1 MPADGLLGWSPDRP
15 IAWESDGQAFWLFGS
30 EYPMRIAGSSACT
43 LGRLLT
49 GGRTVADVVTAAVH
63 AGVAPLT
70 AHALLNSWQARG
82 LVASTPPDHPD
93 GETHSRDDPGPADTA
108 GLAALLGRLRP
119 ACHQDTPLCVVEDLF
134 DPGLPALAGPAL
146 VISINGPDV
155 ILAVVDCPACLAARY
170 RFGQSYSVGAAKRCG
185 LDRPPVASRDP
196 DVAANLAAGLLGAVG
211 EHDTN
216 VLLSINEP
224 TEKPGRHTLVRVP
237 GCPRCD
243 PGGSSLGHPAPQ
255 SVSRAH
261 QGGTNPDY
269 DVDHAA
275 IVSNEGGYRVQDP
288 DATWETYRHLIG
300 HLVGAVPYVRP
311 AGDPRLNVFVAGP
324 NPATQSTTDLNLIVS
339 GARSLSAGKGLTP
352 AAARTGA
359 LCEALERFSFIYRGD
374 EPTRLAA
381 FDNLDRDAL
390 HPNAISLFSDAQLDE
405 AEQVWE
411 YGGLFD
417 HRFVR
422 VPRRF
427 DPGLEVEWTA
437 AERLNG
443 EGTRW
448 VPSSLVWFRHPDSER
463 GGYAACS
470 NGAAAGNTVAE
481 ATVQALLELIERDS
495 VALWWYPRAR
505 RPALDLIAASDP
517 RIGQA
522 LAQVA
527 REGRR
532 SWVLDLT
539 SDIGVPA
546 YVAVNVTDDGTEPV
560 LGFGAHI
567 DPVIACV
574 RALNEVAQFTA
585 ATDAPGSA
593 QPGNSLEQDWFR
605 LASTTSEPWLA
616 PSGLVPIPPS
626 PQPSSVAQ
634 NLDDLVDRMTQRGLE
649 VLRVDATRRDV
660 GLPVVRVLVPGL
672 RHFWNRFAPGRLY
685 EVPLE
690 LGWRS
695 DPFSE
700 DDLNPWRMFL

>member
-1 MPADGLLGWSPDRP
+1 MPAADRLAWSPDRP

-30 EYPMRIAGSSACT
+30 ELPMRIAGSSACI
-43 LGRLLT
+43 LGRLLAVR
-49 GGRTVADVVTAAVH
+49 RTVADIVAAAAR
-63 AGVAPLT
+63 AGLAPLT

-82 LVASTPPDHPD
+82 LVVSAPSDHSDREGDPQ
-93 GETHSRDDPGPADTA
+93 EEPGPQDTA
-108 GLAALLGRLRP
+108 RLAAELGRLLP
-119 ACHQDTPLCVVEDLF
+119 AGHQDTPLCVVEDLF

-146 VISINGPDV
+146 VISLNGPEV

-185 LDRPPVASRDP
+185 LDRPPVVSRDP
-196 DVAANLAAGLLGAVG
+196 DVAADLAAGLLGAVVEG
-211 EHDTN
+211 DSN
-216 VLLSINEP
+216 VLLSTNESVELP
-224 TEKPGRHTLVRVP
+224 VRHVLVPVP

-243 PGGSSLGHPAPQ
+243 PGGSSLGHPEPESA
-255 SVSRAH
+255 SRRH
-261 QGGTNPDY
+261 QNSADS
-269 DVDHAA
+269 DDENHAA
-275 IVSNEGGYRVQDP
+275 ILSNEGGYRVQEP
-288 DATWETYRHLIG
+288 DATWGTYRHLIG
-300 HLVGAVPYVRP
+300 NLVGAVPYVEP

-324 NPATQSTTDLNLIVS
+324 NPATQSTTDLDRIIS
-339 GARSLSAGKGLTP
+339 GARARSAGKGLTP

-359 LCEALERFSFIYRGD
+359 LCEALERFSLLYRGD
-374 EPTRLAA
+374 EPSRHAT
-381 FDNLDRDAL
+381 FDALDHDAL
-390 HPNAISLFSDAQLDE
+390 HPNAISLFSDTQLDE

-411 YGGLFD
+411 SGGSFD

-427 DPGLEVEWTA
+427 DPGVEVEWTA
-437 AERLNG
+437 AECLNG
-443 EGTRW
+443 EGTCW
-448 VPSSLVWFRHPDSER
+448 VPSSLVWFRHPDSGR

-481 ATVQALLELIERDS
+481 ATVQGLLELIERDS

-522 LAQVA
+522 LAQIA
-527 REGRR
+527 REGRQT
-532 SWVLDLT
+532 WVLDLT

-546 YVAVNVTDDGTEPV
+546 CVAVNVTDGGTEPV

-574 RALNEVAQFTA
+574 RALNEVAQFTL
-585 ATDAPGSA
+585 ATDAPECA
-593 QPGNSLEQDWFR
+593 QPGNSLEQDWF
-605 LASTTSEPWLA
+605 LQASTKTEPWLA
-616 PSGLVPIPPS
+616 PSGLVPMPPS
-626 PQPSSVAQ
+626 PAPSSVSQ
-634 NLDDLVDRMTQRGLE
+634 TLDDLVNRMTERRLQ
-649 VLRVDATRRDV
+649 VLRVDATRRDI

-685 EVPLE
+685 EVPVE

-695 DPFSE
+695 DPFGE